1 MSCELNLTSDQASVQ
16 TSVGLTTTVT
26 SCESQTSPVVKQQLS
41 ELQLR
46 NQQLLKLLSSDD
58 LARVARAFKVSEDQ
72 EDQEDLTDVVVRCL
86 SASDELYLGPTPGRG
101 LSIKMRS
108 LFVRD
113 SVSGKDKFMTTLLSK
128 FPPETPT
135 TSQQWTQH
143 LTQTSHQQEI
153 VA

>member
-1 MSCELNLTSDQASVQ
+1 MSCELNLTSNQTGQ

-58 LARVARAFKVSEDQ
+58 LARVARAFKVP